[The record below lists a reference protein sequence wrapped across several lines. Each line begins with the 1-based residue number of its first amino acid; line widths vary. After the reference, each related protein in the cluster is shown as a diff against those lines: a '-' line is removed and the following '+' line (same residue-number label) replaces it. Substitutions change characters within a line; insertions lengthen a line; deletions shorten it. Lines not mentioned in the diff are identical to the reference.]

1 VEAQLQEQEQ
11 KPRVKNEFDGAVI
24 DLTQNSSRRSKRV
37 KVEGKLSIEREVI
50 DLT

>member
-1 VEAQLQEQEQ
+1 VEAQLQEQEM

-24 DLTQNSSRRSKRV
+24 DLTQDSSRRSKQV
-37 KVEGKLSIEREVI
+37 KLEGESLASKEVI